1 MVFMLEEIVGNVTGA
16 VHHNITQIGVLFL
29 KGGFGPGSY
38 YYPIMIQFIF
48 YFPVL
53 FGIIKKYN
61 FSGLILCAFINLFY
75 EILKYSYGMNEECY
89 RLLLFRYT
97 LLIAYG
103 CYLAMGNFNRHNI
116 LSVICMCIGITYIII
131 CKYMRIVPLITNF
144 WTGTSLWACLFIIP
158 ISAPIILNKASN
170 RFVETLGRASYDIF
184 LIQMVYYN
192 GAGFIYSLVDKRWMQ
207 LLINIVICV
216 SMGLIFYCIETP
228 ITKTI
233 NDKAY
238 GITMANSIDKYCQK
252 RYTGVVFGM
261 DSLKMGAHNKQW
273 GKCKSVFY
281 VYLGLEKAIPPNII
295 GEAYDNPEGII
306 HWIL

>member
-1 MVFMLEEIVGNVTGA
+1 MAVPIFMVVSGFVYTKSFQKNHINTIENAYRVDSFLCKIIRYSVPFIMVFMLEEIVGNVTGA

-131 CKYMRIVPLITNF
+131 CKYVRIVPLITNF

-238 GITMANSIDKYCQK
+238 GIW
-252 RYTGVVFGM
+252 
-261 DSLKMGAHNKQW
+261 HNYGKQ
-273 GKCKSVFY
+273 Y
-281 VYLGLEKAIPPNII
+281 R
-295 GEAYDNPEGII
+295 
-306 HWIL
+306 